1 MVDAVLLLLI
11 SKFIDVGLIQ
21 SEDVSSSVLQVQILL
36 RMCVCRDPFL
46 VMKEEWV
53 RMLQ

>member
-11 SKFIDVGLIQ
+11 SKFLDGLIQ

-36 RMCVCRDPFL
+36 RMCVCRGPFL